1 MADGLTLSRGQPLC
15 FLSFDWMLRERKACR
30 NCACSQIWVRPK
42 RVRGRETL
50 SDPRPTRDKVVERAL
65 TMNLFDDEERIG
77 PARRCSELHLGAA
90 GEALWLD
97 PFEVL
102 DGIFEWIL
110 V

>member
-1 MADGLTLSRGQPLC
+1 
-15 FLSFDWMLRERKACR
+15 
-30 NCACSQIWVRPK
+30 
-42 RVRGRETL
+42 
-50 SDPRPTRDKVVERAL
+50 
-65 TMNLFDDEERIG
+65 MNLFDDEERIG
-77 PARRCSELHLGAA
+77 PARRCSELHLGA